1 MPNVM
6 IPPPFFIFHP
16 LPKLFPLCHLHQ
28 SLSQHVHSK
37 HQFDTSPLPASL
49 CHPHHCLWRYA
60 HLVHPALPSL
70 TSCPSQMSLTSRTL
84 TYIQPLVP
92 PKPSTFGKPSTMPR
106 STPPR
111 PEIEPHHCC
120 PWMLSPLARHVIT
133 KHMTPLPH
141 PLHLPCATTVHH
153 QKHLVHAA
161 TLRIPTMTARTLP
174 TLSTNTITGK
184 CTDNMSCR
192 HPRIGPL

>member
-1 MPNVM
+1 MRHEKAECISGSDGLAGLAGPSWQVSRLWESAKM
-6 IPPPFFIFHP
+6 GGSTT
-16 LPKLFPLCHLHQ
+16 C
-28 SLSQHVHSK
+28 SLARLYIIAGSGSGFSWQLAGAA
-37 HQFDTSPLPASL
+37 T
-49 CHPHHCLWRYA
+49 
-60 HLVHPALPSL
+60 
-70 TSCPSQMSLTSRTL
+70 TL
-84 TYIQPLVP
+84 IQPLVP

-120 PWMLSPLARHVIT
+120 PWMLSPLARHVIA

-141 PLHLPCATTVHH
+141 PSHLPCAATVHH
-153 QKHLVHAA
+153 QKHLVYAA

-184 CTDNMSCR
+184 CTDNTSCR